1 MRQWVKEAGK
11 SEGRAVMA
19 GIRVQDLP
27 GAKASANAA
36 FDTSGRCL
44 VTRKPDKQLS
54 YGKADGG
61 RHDLLVRP

>member
-1 MRQWVKEAGK
+1 MLGE
-11 SEGRAVMA
+11 SEGHAVMA

-36 FDTSGRCL
+36 FDDFQQVSRHEETG
-44 VTRKPDKQLS
+44 KQLS